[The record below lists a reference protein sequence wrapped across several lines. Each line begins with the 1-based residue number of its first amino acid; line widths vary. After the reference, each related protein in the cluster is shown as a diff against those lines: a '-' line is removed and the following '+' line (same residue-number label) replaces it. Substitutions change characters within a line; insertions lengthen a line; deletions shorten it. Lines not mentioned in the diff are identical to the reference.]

1 MKRYLPMV
9 FLLVTVD
16 QVTKFWI
23 KHSFELYES
32 REVIPGFF
40 NLTFVLNPGAAFGML
55 ARMNESYRQLFFIA
69 VTILAILAVI
79 FLMYKELE
87 HRLRA
92 FSYALILSGA
102 VGNFIDRLYMGKVV
116 DFLDFYVKN
125 YHWPA
130 FNVADS
136 SITIG
141 ITLLFIDIIFNKE
154 AKNAHNA

>member
-9 FLLVTVD
+9 FLLVTID

-40 NLTFVLNPGAAFGML
+40 NLTFVLNPGAAFGIL
-55 ARMNESYRQLFFIA
+55 AKMNESYRKLFFIL
-69 VTILAILAVI
+69 VTLVAILAVI
-79 FLMYKELE
+79 FLMYKELK

-102 VGNFIDRLYMGKVV
+102 MGNFIDRIYMGKVV
-116 DFLDFYVKN
+116 DFLDFYIKN

-130 FNVADS
+130 FNIADS

-141 ITLLFIDIIFNKE
+141 IILLFIDIIFNKE
-154 AKNAHNA
+154 KKDAHNA

>member
-1 MKRYLPMV
+1 MKRYLPLV

-16 QVTKFWI
+16 QVTKFLV

-32 REVIPGFF
+32 KEVIPGFF

-79 FLMYKELE
+79 FLMYKELG
-87 HRLRA
+87 HRLRT

-102 VGNFIDRLYMGKVV
+102 IGNFIDRLYLGKVV
-116 DFLDFYVKN
+116 DFLDFYIKG

-141 ITLLFIDIIFNKE
+141 IILLFIDIIFNKE
-154 AKNAHNA
+154 KKDAHNA